1 MTDFDPATSPAP
13 THPTS
18 EEFAALRARV
28 EALEA
33 WTCRRPGDAI
43 PQPFID
49 KIAAD
54 AIASV
59 TPPVEPE
66 EPEQPVEPVEPEE
79 PVEEVPDGS
88 HEDSDVPSGE

>member
-1 MTDFDPATSPAP
+1 MTDTTPADLV
-13 THPTS
+13 
-18 EEFAALRARV
+18 ALEQRLSALEDMRPRI

-59 TPPVEPE
+59 SITTPA
-66 EPEQPVEPVEPEE
+66 
-79 PVEEVPDGS
+79 EEVPDGPV
-88 HEDSDVPSGE
+88 EDDHVQNGE